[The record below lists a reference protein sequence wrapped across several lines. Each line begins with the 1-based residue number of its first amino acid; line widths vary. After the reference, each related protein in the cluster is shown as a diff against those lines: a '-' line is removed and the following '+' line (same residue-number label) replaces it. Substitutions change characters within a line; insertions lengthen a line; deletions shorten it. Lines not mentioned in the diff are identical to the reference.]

1 MRVQTSV
8 APEAEL
14 ERAPFALRC
23 GALLIDYMLVV
34 GVFAMMTIIA
44 RVFEGEPRGASMSST
59 TATLGYALAALIVF
73 LNFIVMAGWR
83 GRTLGKWATGLQ
95 IRRTNGEPINILHAT
110 VRHIIGYPLSLLFF
124 GAGFLIAALNS
135 RGRALHD
142 YLASTVV
149 VRGAKTQRP
158 RRQQAKRDGQVVAR
172 RSS

>member
-8 APEAEL
+8 VAEAEL

-23 GALLIDYMLVV
+23 GALLIDYMMII

-44 RVFEGEPRGASMSST
+44 RVFEGEPRGASMSGMT
-59 TATLGYALAALIVF
+59 KTVGYMLVAVLVA

-83 GRTLGKWATGLQ
+83 GQTLGKWATGIA
-95 IRRTNGEPINILHAT
+95 IRRTNGEPINVLHAAL
-110 VRHIIGYPLSLLFF
+110 RHLIGYPLSLLLL

-149 VRGAKTQRP
+149 VRG
-158 RRQQAKRDGQVVAR
+158 GR
-172 RSS
+172 RSRRVKREGQSVVRRSK